1 MSAPWL
7 SDLPKP
13 PDDGAPVAT
22 ILVFVL
28 MAVLFSGFGYWAYD
42 SEIDIVSVAAGEV
55 KPSSRVQNVQHLEGG
70 IVDELLVREGDFVS
84 AGDPLVSLSAIR
96 SEADLDELRVRLA
109 GLRIDRIRLTALAE
123 ERDTVEFPDDLKAEM
138 PGLVNKATALF
149 DAATRQTRARTD
161 RLEKTAQQRQQEIRE
176 IETRMK
182 NTRNNM
188 ALLEEQL
195 KISEELLKKGITN
208 RYNHIDLEREFLEM
222 KGSVE
227 EDKAAL
233 GAARAALDVAE
244 SMIREARFD
253 LVEKARQELAGVD
266 AEFDGL
272 STRVSKYRDSL
283 ARTTLR
289 APVDGVVKELMVSSI
304 GEVVKPGDTIVALV
318 PGDDRLIVEAQL
330 PPQEIGYVKVGQRAL
345 IKLNSADLTRFGNIN
360 GTVAQVSPDRLV
372 LPDGTPYFRVRI
384 DADRSYFEHYETRY
398 DLYPGTQVVASIQT
412 GKRTILDYLVSPLL
426 GGAGE
431 AFRER

>member
-1 MSAPWL
+1 MSAAWL

-22 ILVFVL
+22 VMLFLL
-28 MAVLFSGFGYWAYD
+28 MAALVTGFGYWAFD

-70 IVDELLVREGDFVS
+70 IVDELMVREGDFVS
-84 AGDPLVSLSAIR
+84 AGDPLLSLSAIR
-96 SEADLDELRVRLA
+96 SEADLDELRVRLQ
-109 GLRIDRIRLTALAE
+109 GLRIDHVRLTALAE
-123 ERDTVEFPDDLKAEM
+123 ERDTIDFPDDLTSEVPTLIK
-138 PGLVNKATALF
+138 KATALF
-149 DAATRQTRARTD
+149 DAATRQTKARSD
-161 RLEKTAQQRQQEIRE
+161 RLSKLAQQRQQEIRE
-176 IETRMK
+176 IETRMR
-182 NTRNNM
+182 NTRQNLV
-188 ALLEEQL
+188 LLEEQL
-195 KISEELLKKGITN
+195 KISQELLDKGITN
-208 RYNHIDLEREFLEM
+208 RYSHLDLEREFLEM

-233 GAARAALDVAE
+233 GSARAALDVAE
-244 SMIREARFD
+244 SAIREARFD
-253 LVEKARQELAGVD
+253 LVEQARQELADVD
-266 AEFDGL
+266 AQFDGL
-272 STRVSKYRDSL
+272 STRLSKFRDSL

-304 GEVVKPGDTIVALV
+304 GEVIKPGDTIVALV

-345 IKLNSADLTRFGNIN
+345 IKLNSADLTRFGHIN
-360 GTVAQVSPDRLV
+360 GTVAQVSPDRLT

-384 DADRSYFEHYETRY
+384 DADRSYFEHKETRF
-398 DLYPGTQVVASIQT
+398 DLYPGTQVIASIQT
-412 GKRTILDYLVSPLL
+412 GKRTILDYVVSPLL
-426 GGAGE
+426 GGARE

>member
-28 MAVLFSGFGYWAYD
+28 MAMLFGGFGYWAYD

-123 ERDTVEFPDDLKAEM
+123 ERDTIEFPDDLKTDM
-138 PGLVNKATALF
+138 PGLVNKAAALF

-227 EDKAAL
+227 EDRAAL

-272 STRVSKYRDSL
+272 STRVSKFRDSL

-384 DADRSYFEHYETRY
+384 DADRSYFEHNETRF